1 MDSELPLEGLFLHL
15 VRRGFPLTFRDY
27 QDVLRALS
35 TGRGLL
41 TRERLLWLLETLWT
55 RTDEEKRQV
64 HLLFRGFPFPG
75 DEEIAAWTG
84 EEETEDD
91 AADQRTT
98 EETGDTTESEE
109 TKVPQIQFTAPGQSG
124 LGLPRAQ
131 VVPDGSE
138 RFVLQPRPQVSLRSL
153 IVTWRRFRRASRTG
167 PKTEL
172 DLAATI
178 AEQCRRGALIHPVLV
193 PARRNQ
199 ARLVVLVDASPSMA
213 PWRSMNRL
221 LAESLR
227 ESRLG
232 LGALYYFHNVPD
244 RLFETEMLTR
254 PVSLQAAFEL
264 HGASTLL
271 VVSDAGAARGR
282 RTRGR
287 ITGTKTLLE
296 KIAGR
301 WQPVAWANPM
311 PPKRWPGTSAERI
324 ARLPGLS
331 MSELSEDGLV
341 QAIDVLRGQ
350 RSA

>member
-1 MDSELPLEGLFLHL
+1 MDSGLPLEELFLHL

-27 QDVLRALS
+27 QDSLRAL
-35 TGRGLL
+35 TRGRGLL
-41 TRERLLWLLETLWT
+41 SRERLLWLLEALWT
-55 RTDEEKRQV
+55 RTDEEKRQL
-64 HLLFRGFPFPG
+64 HLLFRDFPFP
-75 DEEIAAWTG
+75 DEEEIAVLTG
-84 EEETEDD
+84 REPDREVPEPMPVEPPEETPASGE
-91 AADQRTT
+91 TT
-98 EETGDTTESEE
+98 
-109 TKVPQIQFTAPGQSG
+109 VPQIQFAAPGQTG

-131 VVPDGSE
+131 VAPDGGE

-213 PWRSMNRL
+213 PWRSLNRL

-244 RLFETEMLTR
+244 RLFETETLTS
-254 PVSLQAAFEL
+254 PVSLDAAFEL

-271 VVSDAGAARGR
+271 LVSDAGAARGR

-287 ITGTKTLLE
+287 ITATRALLE
-296 KIAGR
+296 RIAGR
-301 WQPVAWANPM
+301 WQPIAWANPM
-311 PPKRWPGTSAERI
+311 PRHRWPGTSAERI
-324 ARLPGLS
+324 ARLPGLA
-331 MSELSEDGLV
+331 MSELTEDGLV